1 MAQAIR
7 DVAIDNGRR
16 VRRHGAAAV
25 EAAIV
30 LPVCFLLLL
39 SIFDFGRLLMMQ
51 QLLENAARSG
61 ARLAITNTSTL
72 ATSNIQSNVTQCLAG
87 QTLSSMTIQVYQV
100 NPSTGANLGAWNSTP
115 LGGCIAVQI
124 NGNFTPILPKLSLI
138 PNPLPMT
145 VTAMMLCETN

>member
-1 MAQAIR
+1 MAHSVIHT
-7 DVAIDNGRR
+7 AIDTCRR
-16 VRRHGAAAV
+16 IRRRGVGAV

-39 SIFDFGRLLMMQ
+39 SIFDFGRMIMMQ

-87 QTLSSMTIQVYQV
+87 QTLGSIAIQVYQV
-100 NPSTGANLGAWNSTP
+100 DPGTGANLGAWTSTP
-115 LGGCIAVQI
+115 LGGYIAVQI
-124 NGNFTPILPKLSLI
+124 TGNFTPIVPKLSLI

-145 VTAMMLCETN
+145 VTAMMLCEAN